1 MEKTYLTGWVCPKC
15 GAVMSPTSTYCV
27 FCTPVFTPAIS
38 YNISNNLQEGVCT
51 DRKDYTKYQ
60 LEKELKEKE
69 LRDTSMRNFAKQTG
83 EK

>member
-1 MEKTYLTGWVCPKC
+1 MEKSYLTGWVCPKC

-38 YNISNNLQEGVCT
+38 YNISNNLQESVYA
-51 DRKDYTKYQ
+51 DRKDYATYHK
-60 LEKELKEKE
+60 EKELREKE
-69 LRDTSMRNFAKQTG
+69 LRDTSMRDFAKQIG